1 MKLVLKFVHGG
12 GFGTMH
18 IFDQVFD
25 HTCCVRPRMFEKKQ
39 SVKVKEGRF
48 QKNNQNGMKD

>member
-39 SVKVKEGRF
+39 SGK
-48 QKNNQNGMKD
+48 